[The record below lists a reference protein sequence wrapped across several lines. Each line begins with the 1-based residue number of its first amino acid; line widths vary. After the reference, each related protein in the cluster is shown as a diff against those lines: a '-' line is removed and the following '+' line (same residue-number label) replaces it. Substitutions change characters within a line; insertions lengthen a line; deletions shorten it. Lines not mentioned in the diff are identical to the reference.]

1 MLWNPEYV
9 VGVWTGRLSG
19 GFGDTTLVGA
29 KAAAPVAWGIAR
41 ALYPRND
48 GPWFVEPGGV
58 VEREICALTGLPANP
73 DCPERERGRAIRGRS
88 SVLPCAVHRHDG
100 LVVARSL
107 EILSPRDGETFAAAE
122 TPSPAAGAPQT
133 RVVCT
138 VSGNP
143 EGSSLWWF
151 ADGIASGEST
161 GVSPFAVS
169 LSPGDHVITCSTS
182 EGVSASVLVHIR

>member
-1 MLWNPEYV
+1 MTRREFLRGGTLAALSAA
-9 VGVWTGRLSG
+9 VGCRTCG
-19 GFGDTTLVGA
+19 
-29 KAAAPVAWGIAR
+29 
-41 ALYPRND
+41 
-48 GPWFVEPGGV
+48 
-58 VEREICALTGLPANP
+58 
-73 DCPERERGRAIRGRS
+73 
-88 SVLPCAVHRHDG
+88 
-100 LVVARSL
+100 
-107 EILSPRDGETFAAAE
+107 DGETFAAAE
-122 TPSPAAGAPQT
+122 TPSPAANAPQFGVNAANAPQSGVNAANAPQSSVSASGAPQT

-143 EGSSLWWF
+143 EGSRLWWF